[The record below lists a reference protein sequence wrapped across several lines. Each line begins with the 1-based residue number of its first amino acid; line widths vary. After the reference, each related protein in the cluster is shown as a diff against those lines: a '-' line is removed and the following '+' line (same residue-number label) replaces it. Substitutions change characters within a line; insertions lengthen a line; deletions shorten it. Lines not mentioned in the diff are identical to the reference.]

1 MSYLVKKAKK
11 LLNKDLYINF
21 FQTLRYSLYVIFH
34 PADGFWDL
42 IHAKRGSYG
51 AANFILIL
59 TLLTHV
65 WKLQFSSFL
74 LVEVN
79 WEEVNLFMEFAK
91 ILLPFIIFVIC
102 NWGVTTLFDGKG
114 HLGDIYKGTADVTV
128 PDMATPEDEAEF
140 ILKVRTELII

>member
-21 FQTLRYSLYVIFH
+21 FETLRYSLYVIFH

-59 TLLTHV
+59 TLL
-65 WKLQFSSFL
+65 LAS
-74 LVEVN
+74 
-79 WEEVNLFMEFAK
+79 
-91 ILLPFIIFVIC
+91 
-102 NWGVTTLFDGKG
+102 
-114 HLGDIYKGTADVTV
+114 
-128 PDMATPEDEAEF
+128 
-140 ILKVRTELII
+140 